1 MPVIRIEH
9 KSPLKLKMLRMETKR
24 QGKHFIEKIV
34 YVDEKGGEHIKTVRR
49 SKFF

>member
-1 MPVIRIEH
+1 MPIRYIEH
-9 KSPLKLKMLRMETKR
+9 KSPPRLQMLRKEIIR
-24 QGKHFIEKIV
+24 NGKHFIEKII